1 MIIVLS
7 SAQDH
12 LVQFIR
18 ITLKQ
23 LSSSAKRHF
32 GSFVYFLS
40 SGMTLGDKDYS
51 EMAGELFG
59 RHASAA
65 ARTERQR
72 NKLKERQAKKA
83 IERRDTKRALK
94 TDKVARMFEQ
104 AETRDAG
111 KEKIRQQQGEKV
123 RQQIQMR
130 KSKTD
135 TSEM

>member
-40 SGMTLGDKDYS
+40 SGTTLGDKDYS
-51 EMAGELFG
+51 EMAGEVMG

-65 ARTERQR
+65 ARIERERDKQ
-72 NKLKERQAKKA
+72 KEIQAKKTM
-83 IERRDTKRALK
+83 ERRDTKMAMK
-94 TDKVARMFEQ
+94 TDKVDQLFEQ
-104 AETRDAG
+104 AKIRDAE
-111 KEKIRQQQGEKV
+111 KEKIRQQQGEKL
-123 RQQIQMR
+123 RQRIQMR
-130 KSKTD
+130 KSKTE